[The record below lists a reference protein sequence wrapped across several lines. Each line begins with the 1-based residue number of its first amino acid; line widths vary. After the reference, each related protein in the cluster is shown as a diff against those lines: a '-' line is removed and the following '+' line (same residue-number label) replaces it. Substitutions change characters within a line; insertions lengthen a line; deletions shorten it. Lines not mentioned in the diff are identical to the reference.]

1 MSKFNITRIAQDGFL
16 HHAAMA
22 DLQDSLAWALSSL
35 GHTTN
40 CTLNWFSEHGE
51 TNIILCP
58 EFIADFQRLPPN
70 SIIYN
75 LEQPGHPLTPKVK
88 SLVRQSNAIVWDYSS
103 RSVQSW
109 RDEGFTRVHHVPIG
123 YTPNLTRI
131 PASPTPNID
140 VLFFGWMTERRRDI
154 LSQLTKSGLTVVSSA
169 ACYGG
174 GRDELI
180 SRSRVCLNL
189 HHDGRDR
196 FEIVRCSFLMAN
208 SKCVMTESSSDDDE
222 YDHLSS
228 GLTRIP
234 ARLLVDFVHSFV
246 SSDSERRRLESAAFD
261 AIRRHSFS
269 ESIASVLDADVA
281 ATPPTTAPAAP
292 APSRTLTHAIER
304 SHAKSSYFDAARRL
318 ANAPHP
324 AVAVRFARACR
335 EGDMAAFA
343 PWLRSHAH
351 GNVVEIGVRDGAST
365 SAFLAGIED
374 TYGHLYSIDIQPCG
388 HLFPGHP
395 SWTFIQADSK
405 DFQTVTRQL
414 PFEIDLLLIDGDHS
428 RAGVLSDIEYARN
441 VRPGGYLV
449 FHDTSPEPR
458 PADCN
463 DMGWPGDDVKSVY
476 DDLCR
481 NMAPLGW
488 THFDLPGK
496 YGMGVLQRP
505 QPDPAVTLT
514 PRPEDTA
521 PTPTPADEVK
531 A

>member
-35 GHTTN
+35 GHTAN
-40 CTLNWFSEHGE
+40 CTLNWFSEHNE

-88 SLVRQSNAIVWDYSS
+88 SLVRQSNAIVWDYSF

-131 PASPTPNID
+131 PHSDPLNID
-140 VLFFGWMTERRRDI
+140 VLFFGWMTERRRAI
-154 LSQLTKSGLTVVSSA
+154 LDSLTASGLTVVSSA

-208 SKCVMTESSSDDDE
+208 SKCVVTEPSSDDDE
-222 YDHLSS
+222 YDYLSS
-228 GLTRIP
+228 GLARVP
-234 ARLLVDFVHSFV
+234 ARLLVDFVHSLV
-246 SSDSERRRLESAAFD
+246 KSDSERIRMEAAASK
-261 AIRRHSFS
+261 AIRSRSFS
-269 ESIASVLDADVA
+269 ESIAAALFAAALDAA
-281 ATPPTTAPAAP
+281 AEPP
-292 APSRTLTHAIER
+292 APSRTLTHAIE
-304 SHAKSSYFDAARRL
+304 SNHAKRSYLDEARRL
-318 ANAPHP
+318 TNSPHP
-324 AVAVRFARACR
+324 AVAARFSRACR

-343 PWLRSHAH
+343 PWLRAHAH

-374 TYGHLYSIDIQPCG
+374 TYGHLYSIDIQPCS

-476 DDLCR
+476 DNLCR

-505 QPDPAVTLT
+505 QPDPAVTLA
-514 PRPEDTA
+514 PRPEDCQA
-521 PTPTPADEVK
+521 QK
-531 A
+531 AKA